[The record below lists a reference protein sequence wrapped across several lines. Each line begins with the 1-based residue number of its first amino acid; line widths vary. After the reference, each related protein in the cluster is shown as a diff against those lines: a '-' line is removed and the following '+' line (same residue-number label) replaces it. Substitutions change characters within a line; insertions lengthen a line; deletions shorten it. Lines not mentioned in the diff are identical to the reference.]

1 MRLLKA
7 VVLCLLHLWGSTQ
20 ISVASAESYAIV
32 APDVVRPNSDYL
44 VAVSVFNLKPE
55 ERQDVELTIRGRS
68 QSSGQTIEIRQETSV
83 RSDQTGIVRLRI
95 GELGQGTYSLT
106 ARGTSPLTF
115 DQSQRINY
123 VHKGYSVFIQ
133 TDKAVYRPGNTV
145 RFRAVV
151 VTPNLRYDSYKKSK
165 DQNPWLSRR
174 IKSFFKIVLG
184 PVWWDP

>member
-1 MRLLKA
+1 MRLLLA
-7 VVLCLLHLWGSTQ
+7 VVLCLHLWVGTHFH
-20 ISVASAESYAIV
+20 VATAESYAIV

-44 VAVSVFNLKPE
+44 VAVTVFDLPPD

-68 QSSGQTIEIRQETSV
+68 QSSGQSIEIRHETSV
-83 RSDQTGIVRLRI
+83 RSDTTEIVRLRI
-95 GELGQGTYSLT
+95 GDLGQGTYSLT

-151 VTPNLRYDSYKKSK
+151 VTPALRYR
-165 DQNPWLSRR
+165 NLA
-174 IKSFFKIVLG
+174 LAT
-184 PVWWDP
+184 

>member
-1 MRLLKA
+1 MRLLIA
-7 VVLCLLHLWGSTQ
+7 VVLCLLHLWGAK

-68 QSSGQTIEIRQETSV
+68 QSSGQTIEIRHETSV
-83 RSDQTGIVRLRI
+83 RSDQTEIGRLRI

-106 ARGTSPLTF
+106 ARGTFPLTF

-151 VTPNLRYDSYKKSK
+151 VTPNLRYDSYKISK
-165 DQNPWLSRR
+165 QNPWLSL
-174 IKSFFKIVLG
+174 SLHLFKIVLG